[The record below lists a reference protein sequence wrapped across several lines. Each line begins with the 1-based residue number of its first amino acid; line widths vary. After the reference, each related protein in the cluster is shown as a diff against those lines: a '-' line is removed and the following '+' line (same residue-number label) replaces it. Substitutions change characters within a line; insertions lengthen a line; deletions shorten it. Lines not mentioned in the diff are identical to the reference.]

1 MDKKFTILYL
11 IDTYFPRPGQPAVGG
26 TEKQLSLLAS
36 SLNPDTFRP
45 LVVQLGPQSIK
56 DKVEA
61 VGNVKLYHFP
71 TKKIYDLH
79 GMSQI
84 KKIAKLARD
93 ERVDVIHTFFEK
105 AEVIGWLVKRLSAIP
120 VWVTSRRDLG
130 FKRKAI
136 YDKMFKISSRDCDTC
151 VANCIAVKEQT
162 MRHEGLPD
170 QKVRVIY
177 NGLDLAPYRQSADG
191 NAFRKE
197 IGIDNS
203 APLVGM
209 IANFNF
215 EIKGHRYFMEAA
227 RRVSDR
233 IPSVQFL
240 LVGDGP
246 LRQRFEKLAEDL
258 GIDRKVHFLGRRT
271 DIPDIL
277 ASFDVSVL
285 CSTNEGF
292 SNVILESMASGKPV
306 IATCVGGSPEMVA
319 GGETGYLV
327 PPADSDALA
336 KAIIDLLKNP
346 NKAEEM
352 GEKGRKMVQERFA
365 IEKMVKSYEVLY
377 QGLVEK

>member
-79 GMSQI
+79 GISQI

-136 YDKMFKISSRDCDTC
+136 YDKMFKISSRDCDAC

-162 MRHEGLPD
+162 LRYEGLPD
-170 QKVRVIY
+170 EKVEVIY
-177 NGLDLAPYRQSADG
+177 NGMDFSLYQES
-191 NAFRKE
+191 NNNSAFRKE
-197 IGIDNS
+197 IGVDNQTS
-203 APLVGM
+203 LVGM

-215 EIKGHRYFMEAA
+215 EIKGHQFFIEAA
-227 RRVSDR
+227 KQVSENV
-233 IPSVQFL
+233 PNVAFV
-240 LVGDGP
+240 LVGDGA
-246 LRQRFEKLAEDL
+246 LRQRFEKLAEHV
-258 GIDRKVHFLGRRT
+258 GIRPKIHFLGKRT
-271 DIPDIL
+271 DISAIL
-277 ASFDVSVL
+277 SNLSVSVL

-292 SNVILESMASGKPV
+292 SNVIMESMASGKPV
-306 IATCVGGSPEMVA
+306 VATSIGGSPEMVTDGA
-319 GGETGYLV
+319 TGYLV